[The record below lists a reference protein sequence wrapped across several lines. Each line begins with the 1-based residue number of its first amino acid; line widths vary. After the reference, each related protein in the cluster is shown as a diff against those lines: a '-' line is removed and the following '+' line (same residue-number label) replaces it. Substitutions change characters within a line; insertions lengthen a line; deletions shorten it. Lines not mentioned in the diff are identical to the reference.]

1 MFVKKIL
8 GIAIDK
14 NFNSKIH
21 LKNTWIWI
29 VANENL
35 NSPS

>member
-21 LKNTWIWI
+21 LKNTWI

>member
-8 GIAIDK
+8 AVAIDK
-14 NFNSKIH
+14 KFNSKIH
-21 LKNTWIWI
+21 LRNISI

-35 NSPS
+35 NSPL